1 MYMGVYGGVGVIEAI
16 IEVLRE
22 MILLLSCTSAGRG
35 INFNEVNIIHEVIV
49 NVQRYLGLTA
59 SFHFQPYI
67 SNFFIA

>member
-35 INFNEVNIIHEVIV
+35 INFNEVNSMHEVHDLLIV
-49 NVQRYLGLTA
+49 NIQRYLDLTV
-59 SFHFQPYI
+59 SFHF
-67 SNFFIA
+67 

>member
-35 INFNEVNIIHEVIV
+35 MNIKEVNVVYDFQDII
-49 NVQRYLGLTA
+49 L
-59 SFHFQPYI
+59 
-67 SNFFIA
+67 